1 MGGKG
6 RSGLRAPG
14 LGPSDAELDSTN
26 ARLHE
31 CARLGDLQAFAA
43 EGEIILRDIFGGDVA
58 AWESRSPAKMQSI
71 RRLAKRPGA
80 PYQKDALSKRVGVH
94 VAMQKLAFVWRSP
107 TITASHVVEVLR
119 IPHDERVGMLE
130 LVVAEGWSV
139 KRLHAEVVQGRRSR
153 GERRGRRVSPR
164 VRKAISLLRKA
175 TQALTRV
182 PALLEPGALL
192 DERSRAELATL
203 VSQLSSLQRRVDA
216 AVSGISPFEAR
227 IRQPSS
233 VAAVRPAP
241 SSSRAASA

>member
-1 MGGKG
+1 MGGKR
-6 RSGLRAPG
+6 RSGFRAPG

-26 ARLHE
+26 ARLRE
-31 CARLGDLQAFAA
+31 CARLGDLQAFVA
-43 EGEIILRDIFGGDVA
+43 EGEIILRDMFGGDVA

-119 IPHDERVGMLE
+119 IPHDQRVGMLE
-130 LVVAEGWSV
+130 LAIAEGWSV
-139 KRLHAEVVQGRRSR
+139 KRLHAEVVQCRRSR

-175 TQALTRV
+175 TQALARV

-203 VSQLSSLQRRVDA
+203 VSRLSTLQRRVDA
-216 AVSGISPFEAR
+216 AASGISPTAR
-227 IRQPSS
+227 VRKLSS
-233 VAAVRPAP
+233 VAAVRLAPP